1 MSIKRALVPV
11 ALVFP
16 LLLYAY
22 DVKDKDDLQPTDS
35 LLHETGASQLS
46 VKQLIVP
53 ASLMAYGIFEAAMIH
68 GNRMLNYS
76 IGHEVITRK
85 PAKFRI
91 DDYMQ
96 YVPAASVYVLNLAGV
111 KGRYG
116 FKDRTVILGM
126 ASLFT
131 AVKVNELKY
140 TVREQRPDK
149 SGRNSFPSGH
159 TAVAFMGA
167 EFLWQEYKEMS
178 PWYGIGG
185 YVIAAG
191 TGALRAW
198 NNKHWVWDVVFG
210 AGLGMLCTKLAY
222 RLYPSVQCK
231 LSKKK
236 EKVSGISFYPY
247 YNGQQ
252 GGLSVKY
259 DF

>member
-1 MSIKRALVPV
+1 MRQPWEKIPSIIDQYKAKNEVLECEIPQ
-11 ALVFP
+11 
-16 LLLYAY
+16 
-22 DVKDKDDLQPTDS
+22 LQ
-35 LLHETGASQLS
+35 E
-46 VKQLIVP
+46 I
-53 ASLMAYGIFEAAMIH
+53 
-68 GNRMLNYS
+68 
-76 IGHEVITRK
+76 
-85 PAKFRI
+85 
-91 DDYMQ
+91 
-96 YVPAASVYVLNLAGV
+96 AG
-111 KGRYG
+111 
-116 FKDRTVILGM
+116 
-126 ASLFT
+126 
-131 AVKVNELKY
+131 KVWKKEDELKY

-159 TAVAFMGA
+159 TAAAFMGA
-167 EFLWQEYKEMS
+167 EFLWQEYKDVS